1 MFTVALSGFAL
12 SLSLILAI
20 GAQNSFVIRQGLL
33 NQHVLAVV
41 LFCGIADLALICLG
55 VLGLGQLLAPF
66 FDLYSQWLFG
76 LAALWLAGYGVLRFC
91 DGLRMNTN
99 PELDGVNLYQPAK
112 TSLIQTLSVLAV
124 LTFANPHVYL
134 DTVILLGS
142 LSVSYAG
149 SDKLA
154 FICGASAAS
163 LSFFSILGF
172 GARRFS
178 RYMGSPRAWQMIDF
192 ATAFVMLL
200 FSGLLVSQIYQRAG
214 G

>member
-1 MFTVALSGFAL
+1 MISAALSGFAL

-41 LFCGIADLALICLG
+41 LFCGLSDMMLICLG
-55 VLGLGQLLAPF
+55 VLGLGQLLTPV
-66 FDLYSQWLFG
+66 FDLYGAWLFA
-76 LAALWLAGYGVLRFC
+76 LASLWLAGYGVLRLR
-91 DGLRMNTN
+91 DGLQMATSFDKASA
-99 PELDGVNLYQPAK
+99 PGLPQ
-112 TSLIQTLSVLAV
+112 TSLARTISVVAV

-142 LSVSYAG
+142 LSVPYQEG
-149 SDKLA
+149 EKLA
-154 FICGASAAS
+154 FTAGASAAS
-163 LSFFSILGF
+163 LLFFSVLGF

-178 RYMGSPRAWQMIDF
+178 RYMTSVRAWQLIDF

-200 FSGLLVSQIYQRAG
+200 FAALLLTQITS
-214 G
+214 

>member
-1 MFTVALSGFAL
+1 MISAALSGFAL

-41 LFCGIADLALICLG
+41 LFCGLSDMMLICLG
-55 VLGLGQLLAPF
+55 VLGLGQLLTPV
-66 FDLYSQWLFG
+66 FDLYGAWLFA
-76 LAALWLAGYGVLRFC
+76 LAALWLAGYGVLRLR
-91 DGLRMNTN
+91 DGLQMATSFDKASA
-99 PELDGVNLYQPAK
+99 PGLPQ
-112 TSLIQTLSVLAV
+112 TSLARTISVVAV

-142 LSVSYAG
+142 LSVPYQEG
-149 SDKLA
+149 EKLA
-154 FICGASAAS
+154 FSAGASAAS
-163 LSFFSILGF
+163 LLFFSVLGF

-178 RYMGSPRAWQMIDF
+178 RYMTSVRAWQLIDF

-200 FSGLLVSQIYQRAG
+200 FAALLLTQITS
-214 G
+214 

>member
-1 MFTVALSGFAL
+1 MISAALSGFAL

-41 LFCGIADLALICLG
+41 LFCGLSDMMLICLG
-55 VLGLGQLLAPF
+55 VLGLGQLLTPV
-66 FDLYSQWLFG
+66 FDLYGAWLFA
-76 LAALWLAGYGVLRFC
+76 LAALWLAGYGVLRLS
-91 DGLRMNTN
+91 DGLQMATSFDKASA
-99 PELDGVNLYQPAK
+99 PGLPQ
-112 TSLIQTLSVLAV
+112 TSLASTISVVAV

-142 LSVSYAG
+142 LSVPYQEG
-149 SDKLA
+149 EKLA
-154 FICGASAAS
+154 FTAGASAAS
-163 LSFFSILGF
+163 LLFFSVLGF

-178 RYMGSPRAWQMIDF
+178 RYMTSVRAWQLIDF

-200 FSGLLVSQIYQRAG
+200 FAALLLTQITS
-214 G
+214 

>member
-1 MFTVALSGFAL
+1 MFSAALSGFAL

-41 LFCGIADLALICLG
+41 LFCGIADMALICLG
-55 VLGLGQLLAPF
+55 ALGLGQLLAPIF
-66 FDLYSQWLFG
+66 NLYSQWLFG
-76 LAALWLAGYGVLRFC
+76 LAALWLAVYGILRFR
-91 DGLRMNTN
+91 DGLRMNVKTVI
-99 PELDGVNLYQPAK
+99 DGASLCQAAK
-112 TSLIQTLSVLAV
+112 SSLIQTLSVVLV

-142 LSVSYAG
+142 LSVPYEG

-154 FICGASAAS
+154 FVCGASLAS
-163 LSFFSILGF
+163 LLFFGVLGF

-178 RYMGSPRAWQMIDF
+178 HYMTSPRSWQVIDF
-192 ATAFVMLL
+192 ATAFVMLI
-200 FSGLLVSQIYQRAG
+200 FAGLLIVQI
-214 G
+214 

>member
-1 MFTVALSGFAL
+1 MISAALSGFAL

-41 LFCGIADLALICLG
+41 LFCGLSDMMLICLG
-55 VLGLGQLLAPF
+55 VLGLGQLLTPV
-66 FDLYSQWLFG
+66 FDLYGAWLFA
-76 LAALWLAGYGVLRFC
+76 LAALWLAGYGVLRLR
-91 DGLRMNTN
+91 DGLEKATSFDKASA
-99 PELDGVNLYQPAK
+99 PGLPQ
-112 TSLIQTLSVLAV
+112 TSLARTISVVAV

-142 LSVSYAG
+142 LSVPYQEG
-149 SDKLA
+149 EKLA
-154 FICGASAAS
+154 FTAGASAAS
-163 LSFFSILGF
+163 LLFFSVLGF

-178 RYMGSPRAWQMIDF
+178 RYMTSVRAWQLIDF

-200 FSGLLVSQIYQRAG
+200 FAALLLTQITS
-214 G
+214 

>member
-1 MFTVALSGFAL
+1 MFSAALSGFAL

-41 LFCGIADLALICLG
+41 LFCGFADMALICLG
-55 VLGLGQLLAPF
+55 ALGLGQLLAPI

-76 LAALWLAGYGVLRFC
+76 LAALWLAVYGILRFR
-91 DGLRMNTN
+91 DGLMMNTKTD
-99 PELDGVNLYQPAK
+99 LDEANLCQPAQA
-112 TSLIQTLSVLAV
+112 SLTQTLSVVLA

-142 LSVSYAG
+142 LSVSHEG

-154 FICGASAAS
+154 FVCGASAAS
-163 LSFFSILGF
+163 LSFFGVLGF

-178 RYMGSPRAWQMIDF
+178 RYMTSPRSWRVIDF
-192 ATAFVMLL
+192 ATAFMMLM
-200 FSGLLVSQIYQRAG
+200 FAGLLIVQI
-214 G
+214 

>member
-1 MFTVALSGFAL
+1 MFEAALSGFVL

-41 LFCGIADLALICLG
+41 LFCGFADMTLICIG
-55 VLGLGQLLAPF
+55 VLGLGQLLAPL
-66 FDLYSQWLFG
+66 FDLYRQWLFV
-76 LAALWLAGYGVLRFC
+76 LAALWLASYGLFRLR
-91 DGLRMNTN
+91 DGLRINTN
-99 PELDGVNLYQPAK
+99 SELDGLNLYRPVHI
-112 TSLIQTLSVLAV
+112 SLTQTLSVVAV

-142 LSVSYAG
+142 LSVPYKG
-149 SDKLA
+149 GDKLA
-154 FICGASAAS
+154 FVCGASASS
-163 LSFFSILGF
+163 LLFFALLGF

-178 RYMGSPRAWQMIDF
+178 RFITSSHAWRMIDF

-200 FSGLLVSQIYQRAG
+200 FAGLLVSKI
-214 G
+214 

>member
-1 MFTVALSGFAL
+1 MFSAALSGFAL

-41 LFCGIADLALICLG
+41 LFCSISDMALICLG
-55 VLGLGQLLAPF
+55 ALGLGQLLAPI

-76 LAALWLAGYGVLRFC
+76 LAALWLAVYGILRFRH
-91 DGLRMNTN
+91 GLRMNAKTH
-99 PELDGVNLYQPAK
+99 LDGANLWQP
-112 TSLIQTLSVLAV
+112 TQVSLTQTLSVVLV

-142 LSVSYAG
+142 LSVPYEG

-154 FICGASAAS
+154 FVCGASAAS
-163 LSFFSILGF
+163 LSFFGVLGF
-172 GARRFS
+172 GARWFS
-178 RYMGSPRAWQMIDF
+178 HYTTSPRAWQVIDF
-192 ATAFVMLL
+192 ATAFVMLM
-200 FSGLLVSQIYQRAG
+200 FAGLLIIQI
-214 G
+214 

>member
-1 MFTVALSGFAL
+1 MFSAALSGFAL

-41 LFCGIADLALICLG
+41 LFCGIADMALICLG
-55 VLGLGQLLAPF
+55 ALGLGQLLAPIL
-66 FDLYSQWLFG
+66 DLYSQWLFG
-76 LAALWLAGYGVLRFC
+76 LAALWLAVYGILRFR
-91 DGLRMNTN
+91 DGLMMNAKTD
-99 PELDGVNLYQPAK
+99 LDGANLCKPAQA
-112 TSLIQTLSVLAV
+112 SLTQTLSVVLV

-142 LSVSYAG
+142 LSVPYEG

-154 FICGASAAS
+154 FVCGASAAS
-163 LSFFSILGF
+163 LSFFGVLGF

-178 RYMGSPRAWQMIDF
+178 HYMTSPRAWQVIDF
-192 ATAFVMLL
+192 ATSFVMLM
-200 FSGLLVSQIYQRAG
+200 FAGLLIIQI
-214 G
+214 

>member
-1 MFTVALSGFAL
+1 MFSAALSGFAL

-41 LFCGIADLALICLG
+41 LFCGIADMALICLG
-55 VLGLGQLLAPF
+55 ALGLGQLLAPM

-76 LAALWLAGYGVLRFC
+76 LAALWLAVYGILRFR
-91 DGLRMNTN
+91 DGLMMNAKTD
-99 PELDGVNLYQPAK
+99 LDGAKLCQPEQA
-112 TSLIQTLSVLAV
+112 SLKQTLSVVSV

-142 LSVSYAG
+142 LSVPYKG

-154 FICGASAAS
+154 FVCGASAAS
-163 LSFFSILGF
+163 LSFFGVLGF

-178 RYMGSPRAWQMIDF
+178 HYMTSPRSWQVIDF
-192 ATAFVMLL
+192 ATAFVMLI
-200 FSGLLVSQIYQRAG
+200 FAGLLIVQI
-214 G
+214 

>member
-1 MFTVALSGFAL
+1 MFSAALSGFAL

-20 GAQNSFVIRQGLL
+20 GAQNSFVIRKGLL

-41 LFCGIADLALICLG
+41 LFCSIADIALICLG
-55 VLGLGQLLAPF
+55 ALGLGQFLAPI

-76 LAALWLAGYGVLRFC
+76 LAALWLAVYGILRFR
-91 DGLRMNTN
+91 DGLRMNAKTD
-99 PELDGVNLYQPAK
+99 LDGANLRQPAQA
-112 TSLIQTLSVLAV
+112 SLTQTLSVVLM

-142 LSVSYAG
+142 LSVPYEG

-154 FICGASAAS
+154 FVFGASAAS
-163 LSFFSILGF
+163 LSFFGVLGF

-178 RYMGSPRAWQMIDF
+178 HFMTSSRAWQVIDF
-192 ATAFVMLL
+192 ATAFVM
-200 FSGLLVSQIYQRAG
+200 FMFAGLLIIQI
-214 G
+214 

>member
-1 MFTVALSGFAL
+1 MFAAALSGFAL

-41 LFCGIADLALICLG
+41 LFCGIADTVLICLG
-55 VLGLGQLLAPF
+55 ALGLGQLLTPIF
-66 FDLYSQWLFG
+66 NFHSQWLFG
-76 LAALWLAGYGVLRFC
+76 LAALWLAGYGILRFR
-91 DGLRMNTN
+91 DGLRMNAKT
-99 PELDGVNLYQPAK
+99 ELDGANPCQPAQA
-112 TSLIQTLSVLAV
+112 SLTQTLSVVLV

-142 LSVSYAG
+142 LSVPYEG

-154 FICGASAAS
+154 FVCGASAAS
-163 LSFFSILGF
+163 LSFFGVLGF

-178 RYMGSPRAWQMIDF
+178 HYMTSPRAWQVIDF
-192 ATAFVMLL
+192 VTAFVMLM
-200 FSGLLVSQIYQRAG
+200 FAGLLIIQI
-214 G
+214 

>member
-1 MFTVALSGFAL
+1 MFSAALSGFAL

-41 LFCGIADLALICLG
+41 LFCGIADMALICLG
-55 VLGLGQLLAPF
+55 ALGLGQLLASIF
-66 FDLYSQWLFG
+66 NLYSQWLFG
-76 LAALWLAGYGVLRFC
+76 LAALWLAVYGILRFR
-91 DGLRMNTN
+91 DGLRMNVKTDI
-99 PELDGVNLYQPAK
+99 DGASLCQAAK
-112 TSLIQTLSVLAV
+112 SSLIQTLSVVLV

-142 LSVSYAG
+142 LSVPYEG

-154 FICGASAAS
+154 FVCGASLAS
-163 LSFFSILGF
+163 LLFFGVLGF

-178 RYMGSPRAWQMIDF
+178 HYMTSPRSWQVIDF
-192 ATAFVMLL
+192 ATAFVMLM
-200 FSGLLVSQIYQRAG
+200 FAGLLIVQI
-214 G
+214 

>member
-1 MFTVALSGFAL
+1 MFSAALSGFAL

-33 NQHVLAVV
+33 NQHVWAVV
-41 LFCGIADLALICLG
+41 LFCSIADMALICLG
-55 VLGLGQLLAPF
+55 ALGLGQLLAPI

-76 LAALWLAGYGVLRFC
+76 LAALWLAVYGILRFR
-91 DGLRMNTN
+91 DGLRMNARTDI
-99 PELDGVNLYQPAK
+99 DGANLCQPAQA
-112 TSLIQTLSVLAV
+112 SLTQTLSVVLV

-142 LSVSYAG
+142 LSVPYEG

-154 FICGASAAS
+154 FVCGASAAS
-163 LSFFSILGF
+163 LSFFGVLGF

-178 RYMGSPRAWQMIDF
+178 HYMTSPRAWQVIDF
-192 ATAFVMLL
+192 VTAFVMIM
-200 FSGLLVSQIYQRAG
+200 FAGLLIIQI
-214 G
+214 

>member
-1 MFTVALSGFAL
+1 MFSAALSGFAL

-41 LFCGIADLALICLG
+41 LFCGIADMALICLG
-55 VLGLGQLLAPF
+55 ALGLGQLLAPI

-76 LAALWLAGYGVLRFC
+76 LAALWLAVYGILRFR
-91 DGLRMNTN
+91 DGLRMNAKTD
-99 PELDGVNLYQPAK
+99 LDGANLCQPAQA
-112 TSLIQTLSVLAV
+112 SLTQTLSVVLV

-142 LSVSYAG
+142 LSVPYEG

-154 FICGASAAS
+154 FVCGGHLQPAC
-163 LSFFSILGF
+163 
-172 GARRFS
+172 RFS
-178 RYMGSPRAWQMIDF
+178 VYWD
-192 ATAFVMLL
+192 
-200 FSGLLVSQIYQRAG
+200 LVRAG
-214 G
+214 SAII

>member
-1 MFTVALSGFAL
+1 MFSAALSGFAL

-41 LFCGIADLALICLG
+41 LFCGIADMVLICLG
-55 VLGLGQLLAPF
+55 ALGLGQLLAPI

-76 LAALWLAGYGVLRFC
+76 LAALWLAVYGILRFR
-91 DGLRMNTN
+91 DGLRMNAKTD
-99 PELDGVNLYQPAK
+99 LDGVNLSQPAQA
-112 TSLIQTLSVLAV
+112 SLTQTLSVVLV

-142 LSVSYAG
+142 LSVPYKG

-154 FICGASAAS
+154 FVCGASAAS
-163 LSFFSILGF
+163 LSFFGVLGF

-178 RYMGSPRAWQMIDF
+178 HYMTSPHAWQVIDF
-192 ATAFVMLL
+192 VTAFVMLM
-200 FSGLLVSQIYQRAG
+200 FAGLLIIQI
-214 G
+214 

>member
-1 MFTVALSGFAL
+1 MFSAALSGFAL

-41 LFCGIADLALICLG
+41 LFCGIADMALICLG
-55 VLGLGQLLAPF
+55 ALGLGQLLAPM

-76 LAALWLAGYGVLRFC
+76 LAALWLAVYGILRFR
-91 DGLRMNTN
+91 DGLRMNVKTVI
-99 PELDGVNLYQPAK
+99 DGASLCQAAK
-112 TSLIQTLSVLAV
+112 SSLIQTLSVVLV

-142 LSVSYAG
+142 LSVPYEG

-154 FICGASAAS
+154 FVCGASAAS
-163 LSFFSILGF
+163 LSFFGVLGF

-178 RYMGSPRAWQMIDF
+178 HYMTSPRSWQVIDF
-192 ATAFVMLL
+192 ATAFVMLM
-200 FSGLLVSQIYQRAG
+200 FAGLLIVQI
-214 G
+214 

>member
-1 MFTVALSGFAL
+1 MYSAALSGFAL

-41 LFCGIADLALICLG
+41 LFCGFADMALICLG
-55 VLGLGQLLAPF
+55 ALGLGQLLAPI

-76 LAALWLAGYGVLRFC
+76 LAALWLAVYGILRFR
-91 DGLRMNTN
+91 DGLMMNAKTD
-99 PELDGVNLYQPAK
+99 LDVANLCQPAQA
-112 TSLIQTLSVLAV
+112 SLTKTLSVVLA

-142 LSVSYAG
+142 LSVPYEG

-154 FICGASAAS
+154 FVCGASAAS
-163 LSFFSILGF
+163 LLFFGVLGF

-178 RYMGSPRAWQMIDF
+178 YYMTSLRAWQVIDF
-192 ATAFVMLL
+192 ATAFVMLM
-200 FSGLLVSQIYQRAG
+200 FAGLLIIQI
-214 G
+214 

>member
-1 MFTVALSGFAL
+1 MFSAALSGFAL

-41 LFCGIADLALICLG
+41 LFCGIADMALICLG
-55 VLGLGQLLAPF
+55 AVGLGHLLVPVF
-66 FDLYSQWLFG
+66 YLHSQWLFG
-76 LAALWLAGYGVLRFC
+76 LAALWLAGYGILRFR
-91 DGLRMNTN
+91 DGLRMNANTDFD
-99 PELDGVNLYQPAK
+99 EANLHHPAQA
-112 TSLIQTLSVLAV
+112 SLIQTLSVVAV

-142 LSVSYAG
+142 LSVPYVG

-154 FICGASAAS
+154 FVFGASAAS
-163 LSFFSILGF
+163 LLFFGVLGF

-178 RYMGSPRAWQMIDF
+178 RYMTSPRAWQVIDF
-192 ATAFVMLL
+192 ATAFVMLM
-200 FSGLLVSQIYQRAG
+200 FAFMLVSQI
-214 G
+214 